1 MHCLRHTFAQLLLHQ
16 GMPMTAV
23 QQMLGHQKMET
34 TQIYGQR
41 DRKTL
46 LAEMRKVKYDNK
58 PKTQKQ

>member
-1 MHCLRHTFAQLLLHQ
+1 
-16 GMPMTAV
+16 MTAV